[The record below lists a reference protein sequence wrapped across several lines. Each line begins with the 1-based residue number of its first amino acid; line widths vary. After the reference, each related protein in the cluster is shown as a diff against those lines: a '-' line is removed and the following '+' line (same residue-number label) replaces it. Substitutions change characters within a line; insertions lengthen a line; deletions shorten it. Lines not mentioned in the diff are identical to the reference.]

1 MFNKVVTAAEAVKK
15 IPDEAFIAVNGVGGS
30 GIPMELVDAVVDRFK
45 AEGHPKDLSVIHSG
59 GNGGARA
66 LGSVEGLVGTY
77 YGGFAG
83 LDPQVM
89 DGNKFPSYS
98 LTQGICTQLYRAQS
112 MDVPYLS
119 KAGLHTY
126 IDPRYQGGAINAKA
140 KEKSIVEVLEI
151 GGEEYLHFK
160 LPPVTVALLRATT
173 ADSDGNLINDEES
186 IKNEIYPIAAAAHN
200 NGGIVIAQ
208 VKNLVEFGQIDAADV
223 RVPGMLVDYVVVCS
237 DPAKYHHQGMGRDFQ
252 IGATGHARIDI
263 NSIPFEA
270 WAPKNERLILARRGV
285 TELWPGCISN
295 VGMGAPD
302 GIAYLAASEGLY
314 DMFYSTNELGAI
326 GGVTGGG
333 FFFGG
338 AFNAHAYIDHHIM
351 FDFIN
356 GHGLDITFLGAAEI
370 DEHGSVNVTRIAG
383 RTNGSGG
390 FVNIS
395 SCTHKVVFLATLTAG
410 AKLAVE
416 SGALKIL
423 QEGKPLKF
431 VKEVEQV
438 AFNGKQS
445 VIKDQEV
452 LYITQRAV
460 FKLIDGKI
468 TLIEYAE
475 GMDIEKDIIANMGFR
490 PNIAPDVKPMPP
502 FCFATDKIGL
512 KEQWERRLSS

>member
-1 MFNKVVTAAEAVKK
+1 MFNKVVTAAEAAKK
-15 IPDEAFIAVNGVGGS
+15 ISDGAFIGLNGVGGS
-30 GIPMELVDAVVDRFK
+30 GIPMELVDAIIDRYK
-45 AEGHPKDLSVIHSG
+45 EDGHPKNLSLIHSG
-59 GNGGARA
+59 GNGGAFA
-66 LGSVEGLVGTY
+66 LTSPEGLVGTY

-83 LDPQVM
+83 ADPAVM
-89 DGNKFPSYS
+89 DGDRIPSYS
-98 LTQGICTQLYRAQS
+98 LTQGIATQLYRAQS
-112 MDVPYLS
+112 MDMPYLS

-126 IDPRYQGGAINAKA
+126 VDPRQQGGAINAKA

-160 LPPVTVALLRATT
+160 IPPVTVALIRATT
-173 ADSDGNLINDEES
+173 ADKDGNLVNEEES
-186 IKNEIYPIAAAAHN
+186 IKNEIYPLAAAAHN

-223 RVPGMLVDYVVVCS
+223 KVPGMLVDYVVVCS
-237 DPAKYHHQGMGRDFQ
+237 DPVKYHPQGMGMTFQ
-252 IGATGHARIDI
+252 IGATGHARVDAD
-263 NSIPFEA
+263 SIPIET
-270 WAPKNERLILARRGV
+270 WAPKNERLVLARRGAL
-285 TELWPGCISN
+285 ELWPGCISN

-302 GIAYLAASEGLY
+302 GIAYVAASEGLY
-314 DMFYSTNELGAI
+314 DMFYSTNELGAV

-338 AFNAHAYIDHHIM
+338 AFNAHAYMDHHLM

-370 DEHGSVNVTRIAG
+370 DESGSVNVTRIAG

-395 SCTHKVVFLATLTAG
+395 SSTHKVVFLATLTAG
-410 AKLAVE
+410 AKMTVE
-416 SGALKIL
+416 NGALKIL

-431 VKEVEQV
+431 VPEVEQI
-438 AFNGKQS
+438 AFNGKEA
-445 VIKDQEV
+445 VKKGQEV
-452 LYITQRAV
+452 IYITERAV
-460 FKLIDGKI
+460 FKLINGKV

-475 GMDIEKDIIANMGFR
+475 GLDLEKDIIANMKFR
-490 PNIAPDVKPMPP
+490 PDIASDVKPIPA
-502 FCFATDKIGL
+502 FCFASGKIGL